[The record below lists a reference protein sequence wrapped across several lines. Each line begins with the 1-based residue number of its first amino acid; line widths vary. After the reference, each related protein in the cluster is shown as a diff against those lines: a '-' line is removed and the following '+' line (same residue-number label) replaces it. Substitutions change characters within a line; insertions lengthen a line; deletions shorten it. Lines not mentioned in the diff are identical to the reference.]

1 MVWRKNPGDSSSLS
15 SCQSAYQA
23 CVGGSL
29 GTRDSYRGKRKVES
43 GKRKEIT
50 ANALATEGTQE
61 SGKRNDK
68 VLENHLVFQG

>member
-1 MVWRKNPGDSSSLS
+1 
-15 SCQSAYQA
+15 
-23 CVGGSL
+23 
-29 GTRDSYRGKRKVES
+29 VES